1 MCVINPLGHL
11 TLSLLNLIDIPKKI
25 FARWFDV
32 ILILISISPS
42 FASDTEIYFRVNQ
55 LGYLENDPKI
65 AIIGAYTDIEKNQ
78 FFIRN
83 LKTHQIVFNGRMLS
97 SGSVVQKDTPFPFNY
112 LIDFSPLKSS
122 GTYRIELQN
131 GNHSYAF
138 KIGNDVYKKVIDKL
152 LLFMRVARC
161 GNTDPLL
168 HQPCHL
174 NDATNMGLDLTGG
187 WHDAGDFLKFTRSEA
202 YTTYTLLLSYAINE
216 KKYADRF
223 SDIDRN
229 GMVDVL
235 DEALIGLNYLIKVFP
250 DDDVFVYQVGDFD
263 KDHDQGFRMPED
275 DKLASKNRPA
285 LIGFHRNVLCQYSFA
300 MSLGY
305 ATFREMP
312 EYRQA
317 ANQYLALAKK
327 AYSKAKIIGEKNI
340 DKLCLAATELYR
352 ATGEEKYL
360 KDAKKFNDQLFDS
373 DWGNWSDNTNLA
385 HARLAPFYPKSLE
398 KLKTS
403 VVKFHRQSLEDLFGY
418 NVAYVWAGLYVAIS
432 SASAEWFYR
441 TITLDDTY
449 NLLSLRIRD
458 YLLGVNPWGISFIS
472 GLGTIYPM
480 NMHTNVGIASKNA
493 NSKKNA
499 ILLGAIPGGPVD
511 PSYWKSHC
519 SYCPVPVDEDIFSR
533 FHTASAVYHDHIAD
547 YVTNEPTIY
556 GSSEGILFFSFYLEY

>member
-1 MCVINPLGHL
+1 L
-11 TLSLLNLIDIPKKI
+11 
-25 FARWFDV
+25 DV
-32 ILILISISPS
+32 TLILISISPS
-42 FASDTEIYFRVNQ
+42 FASDAQIYFRVNQ
-55 LGYLENDPKI
+55 LGYLKNDPKI

-78 FFIRN
+78 FCIRN
-83 LKTHQIVFNGRMLS
+83 LKTQQIVFNGQLVS
-97 SGSVVQKDTPFPFNY
+97 SVSGVRKDTPFSYNY
-112 LIDFSPLKSS
+112 LIDFSPIKSS

-138 KIGNDVYKKVIDKL
+138 KIGNNVYKEVIDKL

-161 GNTDPLL
+161 GNTNALL
-168 HQPCHL
+168 HKPCHL
-174 NDATNMGLDLTGG
+174 NDATNIELDLTGG

-202 YTTYTLLLSYAINE
+202 YTTYTLLLSYVIN
-216 KKYADRF
+216 KKNYADRF
-223 SDIDRN
+223 SDLDLN

-250 DDDVFVYQVGDFD
+250 NDDVFVHQVGDFD
-263 KDHDQGFRMPED
+263 KDHDQGFRLPED

-305 ATFREMP
+305 ATFREIP

-317 ANQYLALAKK
+317 ANQYLELAKK
-327 AYSKAKIIGEKNI
+327 AYSKAKVIGEKNM

-360 KDAKKFNDQLFDS
+360 KEAKEFNDQLFDS

-385 HARLAPFYPKSLE
+385 HARLAPFYLKSLE

-403 VVKFHRQSLEDLFGY
+403 VAKFYRHSLEDLFGY
-418 NVAYVWAGLYVAIS
+418 NVAYVWAGLYAAIS

-441 TITLDDTY
+441 TESHDDTY
-449 NLLSLRIRD
+449 YLLSLRIRD

-472 GLGTIYPM
+472 GLGTVYPV
-480 NMHTNVGIASKNA
+480 NMHTNVGIVVKKTDSNKNA
-493 NSKKNA
+493 T
-499 ILLGAIPGGPVD
+499 LLGAIPGGPVD
-511 PSYWKSHC
+511 PYNWKRNC
-519 SYCPVPVDEDIFSR
+519 SYCPVPVNEDIFAR
-533 FHTASAVYHDHIAD
+533 FHTASAVYHDHVAD

-556 GSSEGILFFSFYLEY
+556 GVSEGILFFSFYLKY